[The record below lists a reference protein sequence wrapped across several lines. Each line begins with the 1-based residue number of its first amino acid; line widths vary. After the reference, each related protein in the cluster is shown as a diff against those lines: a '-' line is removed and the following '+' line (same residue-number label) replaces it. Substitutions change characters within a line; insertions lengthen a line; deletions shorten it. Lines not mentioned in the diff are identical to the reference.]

1 MKNTMI
7 NFKTSPQIAKLIE
20 LEAEKRGYKTKS
32 EFLTMA
38 VMDALIGFEAVR
50 HKDTIADILDIF
62 FEPRL
67 HSLINDKDLA
77 SDLISLMKKL
87 QSVYCKERLLPLMRR
102 QKHLTDTAVQ
112 SYLQGDDII
121 EQTGVDGF
129 IVHNCLVAIYDRLF
143 AHGIIE
149 QSEWEQHSQHYSM
162 YLEHG
167 GAQLLKQQE

>member
-1 MKNTMI
+1 MKNTMV

-20 LEAEKRGYKTKS
+20 LEALKRGYQTKS

-38 VMDALIGFEAVR
+38 VMDALMGYEAVR
-50 HKDTIADILDIF
+50 HKDTIADLLDIL
-62 FEPRL
+62 EPRL
-67 HSLINDKDLA
+67 RSLINDKDLA
-77 SDLISLMKKL
+77 GDLINVMRKL
-87 QSVYCKERLLPLMRR
+87 QSVYCKDRLLPLMRR

-129 IVHNCLVAIYDRLF
+129 IIHNCLVSIYDRLF
-143 AHGIIE
+143 ANEIID